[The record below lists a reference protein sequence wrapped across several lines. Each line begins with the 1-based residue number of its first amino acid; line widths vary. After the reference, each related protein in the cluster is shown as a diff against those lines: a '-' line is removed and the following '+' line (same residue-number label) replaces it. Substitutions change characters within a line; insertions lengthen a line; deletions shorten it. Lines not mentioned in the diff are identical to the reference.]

1 MYPSEWNIPSGA
13 IISRL
18 EADLEV
24 LKMLTE
30 NNVNGFQETE
40 SNYWF
45 SSQEKA
51 IFCLFRHLQDRS
63 QREQLIQHVKNV
75 SKPRIYQVFT
85 GKQFDVKKIFFRSM
99 FSSR

>member
-40 SNYWF
+40 SNWF
-45 SSQEKA
+45 GSQEKA

-63 QREQLIQHVKNV
+63 LRQQLIQHVKNT
-75 SKPRIYQVFT
+75 SKERVYEVFND
-85 GKQFDVKKIFFRSM
+85 KKFDVKDFLN
-99 FSSR
+99 